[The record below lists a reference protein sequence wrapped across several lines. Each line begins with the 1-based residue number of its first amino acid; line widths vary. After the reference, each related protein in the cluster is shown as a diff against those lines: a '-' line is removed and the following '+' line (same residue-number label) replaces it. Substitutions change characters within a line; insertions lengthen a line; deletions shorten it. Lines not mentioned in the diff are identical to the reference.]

1 MRVWRI
7 LKVIFGVFVLLS
19 AFVAVWWLNME
30 GIFMKDLVTTKDRI
44 ADSPNFVNGVAKNYE
59 ATEVMTD
66 SRQMGESFSKD
77 MGESRD
83 SRESS
88 GESKR
93 ESKFKAILA
102 LLKTPNITIP
112 SVKSDLSAMSGQDS
126 FVWFGHSS
134 YMLSL
139 GGKTLLI
146 DPILGGN
153 AAPLPFIIAPF
164 KGADIYAP
172 SDIPPVDFLI
182 ITHNH
187 YDHLSKKTLK
197 ALLGRVER
205 AIVPLGVGKYLKA
218 WGLDEGKIVEL
229 DWDEVAD
236 FGAFRFHCLT
246 ARHFS
251 GRGLSDRNKSLWASY
266 LLEYSADL
274 GRESSGD
281 FSGDSRHESKK
292 PRESKKIF
300 FGGDSGYGAH
310 FAEFGKKFGAIDLA
324 FLENGQYNT
333 QWAKIH
339 AFPHQT
345 LQIAQDLN
353 AKAIMS
359 VHNAKFKLSTHEWNT
374 PLERIYTL
382 YTQGKYDFALWTP
395 QIGEIVPL
403 WSDKKAN
410 FHAWWREIG
419 ESKATNSANHR
430 KYGSKND

>member
-1 MRVWRI
+1 MW
-7 LKVIFGVFVLLS
+7 LKIIFGVFTLIS

-30 GIFMKDLVTTKDRI
+30 GILLRELATTKARI

-59 ATEVMTD
+59 ATEIMTD
-66 SRQMGESFSKD
+66 SREVGESF
-77 MGESRD
+77 GESIGK
-83 SRESS
+83 STRESK
-88 GESKR
+88 GESKL
-93 ESKFKAILA
+93 KAILA

-134 YMLSL
+134 YMLSV
-139 GGKTLLI
+139 GRKTLLI
-146 DPILGGN
+146 DPVLGDN

-172 SDIPPVDFLI
+172 SEIPPVDFLI

-197 ALLGRVER
+197 ALLGKVKR

-218 WGLDEGKIVEL
+218 WGLDEGKITEL
-229 DWDEVAD
+229 DWGEVAD

-251 GRGLSDRNKSLWASY
+251 GRGLIDRNKSLWASF
-266 LLEYSADL
+266 LLEYNTKNVADL
-274 GRESSGD
+274 GESRG
-281 FSGDSRHESKK
+281 KNYT
-292 PRESKKIF
+292 KKIF

-359 VHNAKFKLSTHEWNT
+359 VHNAKFKLSTHEWNA

-382 YTQGKYDFALWTP
+382 YMSGKYDFALRTP
-395 QIGEIVPL
+395 KIGEIVSL
-403 WSDKKAN
+403 WSDKSDKRAH
-410 FHAWWREIG
+410 FSPWWRE
-419 ESKATNSANHR
+419 
-430 KYGSKND
+430 

>member
-1 MRVWRI
+1 MW
-7 LKVIFGVFVLLS
+7 LKIIFGVFVLLS

-30 GIFMKDLVTTKDRI
+30 GIFMKDLATTKARI

-83 SRESS
+83 SHESS

-93 ESKFKAILA
+93 ESSESKFKAILA

-112 SVKSDLSAMSGQDS
+112 SIKSDLSAISGQDS

-146 DPILGGN
+146 DPILGDN

-172 SDIPPVDFLI
+172 SEIPPVDFLI

-197 ALLGRVER
+197 ALLGKVKC
-205 AIVPLGVGKYLKA
+205 AIVPLGVGKYLRA
-218 WGLDEGKIVEL
+218 WGLDEDKIVEL
-229 DWDEVAD
+229 DWGEVAD

-251 GRGLSDRNKSLWASY
+251 GRGLTDGNKSLWASY

-274 GRESSGD
+274 GRESSSD

-310 FAEFGKKFGAIDLA
+310 FTEFGKRFGAIDLA

-359 VHNAKFKLSTHEWNT
+359 VHNAKFNLSTHEWNA
-374 PLERIYTL
+374 PLERLYTL
-382 YTQGKYDFALWTP
+382 YTQGKYDFALLAP
-395 QIGEIVPL
+395 KIGEIVSL

-410 FHAWWREIG
+410 FHAWWCE
-419 ESKATNSANHR
+419 
-430 KYGSKND
+430 

>member
-1 MRVWRI
+1 MW
-7 LKVIFGVFVLLS
+7 LKIIFGVFVLLS

-30 GIFMKDLVTTKDRI
+30 GILLRELVTTKARI
-44 ADSPNFVNGVAKNYE
+44 AVSPNFVNGRAKNYE

-66 SRQMGESFSKD
+66 SREVGESF
-77 MGESRD
+77 GESL
-83 SRESS
+83 
-88 GESKR
+88 GESTHNSHDLDSPKSTHDSKN
-93 ESKFKAILA
+93 ESKLKAILA

-134 YMLSL
+134 YMLSV

-146 DPILGGN
+146 DPILGDN
-153 AAPLPFIIAPF
+153 AAPLPFIIKPF

-172 SDIPPVDFLI
+172 SEIPPVDFLI

-197 ALLGRVER
+197 ALLGKVKR

-218 WGLDEGKIVEL
+218 WGLDEGKITEL
-229 DWDEVAD
+229 DWGEVAD

-251 GRGLSDRNKSLWASY
+251 GRGLIDRNKSLWASF
-266 LLEYSADL
+266 LLEYNTKNVADL
-274 GRESSGD
+274 G
-281 FSGDSRHESKK
+281 ESKGK
-292 PRESKKIF
+292 NYTKKIF

-359 VHNAKFKLSTHEWNT
+359 VHNAKFKLSTHEWNA
-374 PLERIYTL
+374 PLEHIYTL
-382 YTQGKYDFALWTP
+382 YMSGKYDFLLLAP
-395 QIGEIVPL
+395 KIGEVVPL
-403 WSDKKAN
+403 WSDKSDKKAH
-410 FHAWWREIG
+410 FSPWWRE
-419 ESKATNSANHR
+419 
-430 KYGSKND
+430 

>member
-1 MRVWRI
+1 MW
-7 LKVIFGVFVLLS
+7 LKIIFGIFVLLS

-30 GIFMKDLVTTKDRI
+30 GILLRELATTKARI
-44 ADSPNFVNGVAKNYE
+44 ADSPNFVNGRAKNYE

-66 SRQMGESFSKD
+66 SREVGESF
-77 MGESRD
+77 GESSESTHD
-83 SRESS
+83 SRESK
-88 GESKR
+88 GESKL
-93 ESKFKAILA
+93 KAILA
-102 LLKTPNITIP
+102 LLKVPNITIP

-146 DPILGGN
+146 DPILGDN

-172 SDIPPVDFLI
+172 SEIPPVDFLI

-197 ALLGRVER
+197 ALLGKVKR

-218 WGLDEGKIVEL
+218 WGLDDGKITEL
-229 DWDEVAD
+229 DWGEVAD

-251 GRGLSDRNKSLWASY
+251 GRGLIDRNKSLWASF
-266 LLEYSADL
+266 LLEYNT
-274 GRESSGD
+274 
-281 FSGDSRHESKK
+281 
-292 PRESKKIF
+292 KKIF

-359 VHNAKFKLSTHEWNT
+359 VHNAKFKLSTHEWNA
-374 PLERIYTL
+374 PLEHIYTL
-382 YTQGKYDFALWTP
+382 YMSGKYDFSLLTP
-395 QIGEIVPL
+395 KIGEIVPL
-403 WSDKKAN
+403 WSDKSDKKAHFN
-410 FHAWWREIG
+410 SWWRE
-419 ESKATNSANHR
+419 
-430 KYGSKND
+430 

>member
-1 MRVWRI
+1 
-7 LKVIFGVFVLLS
+7 
-19 AFVAVWWLNME
+19 ME
-30 GIFMKDLVTTKDRI
+30 GIFMKDLATTKDRI

-66 SRQMGESFSKD
+66 SLEMGESFSKD

-83 SRESS
+83 S
-88 GESKR
+88 GESKGK
-93 ESKFKAILA
+93 SKFKAILA

-112 SVKSDLSAMSGQDS
+112 SVKSDLSAISGQDS

-134 YMLSL
+134 YMLSV

-146 DPILGGN
+146 DPILGDN

-197 ALLGRVER
+197 ALLGKVKR
-205 AIVPLGVGKYLKA
+205 AIIPLGVGKYLKA
-218 WGLDEGKIVEL
+218 WGLDEGKITEL
-229 DWDEVAD
+229 DWGEVAD

-251 GRGLSDRNKSLWASY
+251 GRGLIDRNKSLWASY
-266 LLEYSADL
+266 LLEYGADL

-281 FSGDSRHESKK
+281 FSSDSRHESKK
-292 PRESKKIF
+292 PRECKKIF

-310 FAEFGKKFGAIDLA
+310 FAEFGKRFGAIDLA

-345 LQIAQDLN
+345 MQIAQDLN

-359 VHNAKFKLSTHEWNT
+359 VHNAKFNLSTHEWNT

-382 YTQGKYDFALWTP
+382 YTSGTYNFALLAP
-395 QIGEIVPL
+395 QIGEIVLL
-403 WSDKKAN
+403 WSDKSDKKAH
-410 FHAWWREIG
+410 FSLWWR
-419 ESKATNSANHR
+419 K
-430 KYGSKND
+430 

>member
-1 MRVWRI
+1 MW
-7 LKVIFGVFVLLS
+7 LKIVFGVFVLLS

-30 GIFMKDLVTTKDRI
+30 GILLRELATTKARI
-44 ADSPNFVNGVAKNYE
+44 ADSPNFVNGRAKNYE
-59 ATEVMTD
+59 ATEIMTD
-66 SRQMGESFSKD
+66 LREVGESFSESL
-77 MGESRD
+77 GESTHDSRDLDSSKSTRD
-83 SRESS
+83 SRESK
-88 GESKR
+88 GESKL
-93 ESKFKAILA
+93 KAILA

-112 SVKSDLSAMSGQDS
+112 SIKSDLNAMSGQDS

-134 YMLSL
+134 YMISV

-146 DPILGGN
+146 DPILGDN

-172 SDIPPVDFLI
+172 SEIPPVDFLI

-197 ALLGRVER
+197 ALPGKVKR

-218 WGLDEGKIVEL
+218 WGLDEGKITEL
-229 DWDEVAD
+229 DWGEVAD

-251 GRGLSDRNKSLWASY
+251 GRGLIDRNKSLWASF
-266 LLEYSADL
+266 LLEYNTKNVADL
-274 GRESSGD
+274 G
-281 FSGDSRHESKK
+281 ESKGK
-292 PRESKKIF
+292 NYTKKIF

-353 AKAIMS
+353 TKAIIS
-359 VHNAKFKLSTHEWNT
+359 VHNAKFKLSTHEWNA

-382 YTQGKYDFALWTP
+382 YMSGKYDFALLAP
-395 QIGEIVPL
+395 KIGEIVPL
-403 WSDKKAN
+403 WSDKSDKRA
-410 FHAWWREIG
+410 HSSPWWRE
-419 ESKATNSANHR
+419 
-430 KYGSKND
+430 

>member
-1 MRVWRI
+1 MW
-7 LKVIFGVFVLLS
+7 LKIIFGVFTLIS

-30 GIFMKDLVTTKDRI
+30 GILLRELATTKARI
-44 ADSPNFVNGVAKNYE
+44 ADSPNFVNGRAKNYE
-59 ATEVMTD
+59 ATEIMTD
-66 SRQMGESFSKD
+66 SREVGKSLGESS
-77 MGESRD
+77 ESTRNSRD
-83 SRESS
+83 LDSPKSTRKSK
-88 GESKR
+88 GESKL
-93 ESKFKAILA
+93 KAILA

-112 SVKSDLSAMSGQDS
+112 SVKSDLNAMSGQDS

-134 YMLSL
+134 YMLSV

-146 DPILGGN
+146 DPILGDN
-153 AAPLPFIIAPF
+153 AAPLPFIIVPF

-172 SDIPPVDFLI
+172 SEIPSVDFLI

-197 ALLGRVER
+197 ALLGKVKR

-218 WGLDEGKIVEL
+218 WGLDEGKITEL
-229 DWDEVAD
+229 DWGEVAD

-251 GRGLSDRNKSLWASY
+251 GRGLSDRNKSLWASF
-266 LLEYSADL
+266 LLEYNIKNVADL
-274 GRESSGD
+274 GK
-281 FSGDSRHESKK
+281 SKGK
-292 PRESKKIF
+292 NYTKKIF

-324 FLENGQYNT
+324 FLENGQYNP

-353 AKAIMS
+353 AKAVMS
-359 VHNAKFKLSTHEWNT
+359 VHNAKFKLSTHEWNA

-382 YTQGKYDFALWTP
+382 YMSGKYDFLLLAP
-395 QIGEIVPL
+395 KIGEIVPL
-403 WSDKKAN
+403 WSDKSDKKAY
-410 FHAWWREIG
+410 FSLWWRE
-419 ESKATNSANHR
+419 
-430 KYGSKND
+430 

>member
-7 LKVIFGVFVLLS
+7 LKVVFGVFVLLS

-30 GIFMKDLVTTKDRI
+30 GIFMKDLATTKDRI
-44 ADSPNFVNGVAKNYE
+44 AGSPNFVNGVAKNYE

-66 SRQMGESFSKD
+66 SREMGESFSKD

-83 SRESS
+83 SS
-88 GESKR
+88 ESKS

-102 LLKTPNITIP
+102 LLKTPNIAIP

-146 DPILGGN
+146 DPILGDN

-229 DWDEVAD
+229 DWGEVAE

-251 GRGLSDRNKSLWASY
+251 GRGLTDGNKSLWASY
-266 LLEYSADL
+266 LLEYDADL
-274 GRESSGD
+274 GRES
-281 FSGDSRHESKK
+281 SGDSRHESKK

-310 FAEFGKKFGAIDLA
+310 FAEFGKKFGVIDLA

-353 AKAIMS
+353 TKAIMP

-374 PLERIYTL
+374 PLERLYTL

-395 QIGEIVPL
+395 KIGEIVPL
-403 WSDKKAN
+403 WGDKSDKRAH
-410 FHAWWREIG
+410 FSQWWREVQ
-419 ESKATNSANHR
+419 
-430 KYGSKND
+430 

>member
-7 LKVIFGVFVLLS
+7 LKIIFGVFVALI
-19 AFVAVWWLNME
+19 AFIAVWWLNME
-30 GIFMKDLVTTKDRI
+30 GILLRELATTKARI

-59 ATEVMTD
+59 ATEVM
-66 SRQMGESFSKD
+66 S
-77 MGESRD
+77 D
-83 SRESS
+83 SREVGESLGES
-88 GESKR
+88 TRDLRESKGESKL
-93 ESKFKAILA
+93 KAILS

-112 SVKSDLSAMSGQDS
+112 SVKSDLNAMSGQDS

-134 YMLSL
+134 YMLSV

-146 DPILGGN
+146 DPILGDN

-172 SDIPPVDFLI
+172 SEIPAVDFLI

-197 ALLGRVER
+197 ALLGKVKR

-218 WGLDEGKIVEL
+218 WGLDEGKITEL
-229 DWDEVAD
+229 DWGEVAD

-266 LLEYSADL
+266 LFEYDADL
-274 GRESSGD
+274 VSESSGD
-281 FSGDSRHESKK
+281 LRELQNVGESQGKNPQDSRHLRSNL
-292 PRESKKIF
+292 RSKKIF

-359 VHNAKFKLSTHEWNT
+359 VHNAKFNLSTHEWNA
-374 PLERIYTL
+374 PLKHIYTL
-382 YTQGKYDFALWTP
+382 YMSGKYDFALLMP
-395 QIGEIVPL
+395 KIGEIVPL
-403 WSDKKAN
+403 WSDKRAH
-410 FHAWWREIG
+410 FSQWWRE
-419 ESKATNSANHR
+419 AQ
-430 KYGSKND
+430 

>member
-1 MRVWRI
+1 ME
-7 LKVIFGVFVLLS
+7 GVFMREL
-19 AFVAVWWLNME
+19 A
-30 GIFMKDLVTTKDRI
+30 TTKARI
-44 ADSPNFVNGVAKNYE
+44 ADSPNFVNGRAKNYE

-66 SRQMGESFSKD
+66 SRELPKD
-77 MGESRD
+77 LLT
-83 SRESS
+83 SRESKGNS
-88 GESKR
+88 RDLDLPKSTHDSHESKGESKL
-93 ESKFKAILA
+93 KAILA
-102 LLKTPNITIP
+102 LLKVPNITIP

-134 YMLSL
+134 YMLSV

-146 DPILGGN
+146 DPILGDN
-153 AAPLPFIIAPF
+153 AAPLPFIIKPF

-172 SDIPPVDFLI
+172 SEIPPIDFLI

-197 ALLGRVER
+197 ALIGKVKR

-218 WGLDEGKIVEL
+218 WGLDEGKITEL
-229 DWDEVAD
+229 DWGEVAD

-251 GRGLSDRNKSLWASY
+251 GRGLIDRNKSLWASF
-266 LLEYSADL
+266 LLEYNTKNVADL
-274 GRESSGD
+274 GK
-281 FSGDSRHESKK
+281 SKDK
-292 PRESKKIF
+292 NYTKKIF

-310 FAEFGKKFGAIDLA
+310 FAEFGKKFGAIDLV

-359 VHNAKFKLSTHEWNT
+359 VHNAKFKLSTHEWNV

-382 YTQGKYDFALWTP
+382 YMSGKYDFALLAP
-395 QIGEIVPL
+395 KIGEIVPL
-403 WSDKKAN
+403 WGDKSDKKAH
-410 FHAWWREIG
+410 FSPWWRE
-419 ESKATNSANHR
+419 
-430 KYGSKND
+430 

>member
-1 MRVWRI
+1 MW
-7 LKVIFGVFVLLS
+7 LKIIFGVFVLLS
-19 AFVAVWWLNME
+19 VFVAVWWLNME
-30 GIFMKDLVTTKDRI
+30 GILLKELATTKARI

-59 ATEVMTD
+59 ATEIMTD
-66 SRQMGESFSKD
+66 SREVGESF
-77 MGESRD
+77 GESSESTHNSHDLD
-83 SRESS
+83 SPKSTHDS
-88 GESKR
+88 KGESKL
-93 ESKFKAILA
+93 KAILA
-102 LLKTPNITIP
+102 LLNAPNITIP

-134 YMLSL
+134 YMISV

-146 DPILGGN
+146 DPILRDN

-164 KGADIYAP
+164 KRADIYAP
-172 SDIPPVDFLI
+172 SEIPPVDFLI

-197 ALLGRVER
+197 ALLGKVKR

-218 WGLDEGKIVEL
+218 WGLDEGKITEL
-229 DWDEVAD
+229 DWGEVAD

-251 GRGLSDRNKSLWASY
+251 GRGLIDRNKSLWASF
-266 LLEYSADL
+266 LLEYNTKNVADL
-274 GRESSGD
+274 GK
-281 FSGDSRHESKK
+281 SKGK
-292 PRESKKIF
+292 NHTKKIF

-359 VHNAKFKLSTHEWNT
+359 VHNAKFKLSTHEWNA
-374 PLERIYTL
+374 PLEHIYTL
-382 YTQGKYDFALWTP
+382 YMSGKYDFALRTP
-395 QIGEIVPL
+395 KIGEIVPL
-403 WSDKKAN
+403 WSDKSDKNAH
-410 FHAWWREIG
+410 FSPWWRE
-419 ESKATNSANHR
+419 
-430 KYGSKND
+430 

>member
-1 MRVWRI
+1 MRIWRI
-7 LKVIFGVFVLLS
+7 LKIIFGVFIAIV

-30 GIFMKDLVTTKDRI
+30 GIFMRELATTKDRI
-44 ADSPNFVNGVAKNYE
+44 AHSPNFVNGKAQNYE

-66 SRQMGESFSKD
+66 SRDFGESARESKSESFS
-77 MGESRD
+77 ESRG
-83 SRESS
+83 EFS
-88 GESKR
+88 GESPESKGESNGKSTHESKS
-93 ESKFKAILA
+93 ESKFKAILS
-102 LLKTPNITIP
+102 LLKTPNVTIP
-112 SVKSDLSAMSGQDS
+112 SVKSDLGDLAKSDS

-134 YMLSL
+134 YMLSV

-146 DPILGGN
+146 DPIFKDN

-172 SDIPPVDFLI
+172 SEIPPVDFLI

-187 YDHLSKKTLK
+187 YDHLSKKTLR

-229 DWDEVAD
+229 DWGEVAD
-236 FGAFRFHCLT
+236 FGAFKFHCLT

-251 GRGLSDRNKSLWASY
+251 GRGLTDRNKSLWASF
-266 LLEYSADL
+266 LLEYDADL
-274 GRESSGD
+274 GHKSNGESQNL
-281 FSGDSRHESKK
+281 RKN
-292 PRESKKIF
+292 PRSKKIF

-324 FLENGQYNT
+324 FLENGQYNI

-353 AKAIMS
+353 AKAIIS
-359 VHNAKFKLSTHEWNT
+359 VHNAKFKLAPHEWNA

-382 YTQGKYDFALWTP
+382 YKQGKYDFALLTP
-395 QIGEIVPL
+395 KIGEIVPL
-403 WSDKKAN
+403 WSDKTAR
-410 FHAWWREIG
+410 FSQWWREVG
-419 ESKATNSANHR
+419 E
-430 KYGSKND
+430 

>member
-1 MRVWRI
+1 
-7 LKVIFGVFVLLS
+7 
-19 AFVAVWWLNME
+19 
-30 GIFMKDLVTTKDRI
+30 MKDLATTKARI
-44 ADSPNFVNGVAKNYE
+44 AHSPNFVNGKAKNYE
-59 ATEVMTD
+59 STEVMTD
-66 SRQMGESFSKD
+66 SRQISESFSKD
-77 MGESRD
+77 MGELRESKSESSD
-83 SRESS
+83 SHESS

-93 ESKFKAILA
+93 ESKSESKFKAILS
-102 LLKTPNITIP
+102 LLNAPNITIP

-134 YMLSL
+134 YMLNL

-146 DPILGGN
+146 DPILGDN

-172 SDIPPVDFLI
+172 SDIPAVDFLI

-197 ALLGRVER
+197 ALLGKVEN

-218 WGLDEGKIVEL
+218 WGLDEDKITEL
-229 DWDEVAD
+229 DWGEVAD

-251 GRGLSDRNKSLWASY
+251 GRGLTDGNKSLWASY
-266 LLEYSADL
+266 LLEYGAVL

-281 FSGDSRHESKK
+281 LRESQQVGESQGKNLRDSRHESKN

-345 LQIAQDLN
+345 LQITQDLN

-359 VHNAKFKLSTHEWNT
+359 VHNAKFKLSTHKWNV

-395 QIGEIVPL
+395 KIGEIVPL
-403 WSDKKAN
+403 WSDKKAH
-410 FHAWWREIG
+410 FSPWWREVG
-419 ESKATNSANHR
+419 ESKATNDT
-430 KYGSKND
+430 K

>member
-7 LKVIFGVFVLLS
+7 LRVVCGVFVALS
-19 AFVAVWWLNME
+19 AFVVVWWLNME
-30 GIFMKDLVTTKDRI
+30 GILLKDLATTKARI

-59 ATEVMTD
+59 TTEVMSD
-66 SRQMGESFSKD
+66 SREV
-77 MGESRD
+77 GESRESFGESTRD
-83 SRESS
+83 SHNLDSPKSTHESK
-88 GESKR
+88 GESKL
-93 ESKFKAILA
+93 KAILA
-102 LLKTPNITIP
+102 LLKVPNITIS
-112 SVKSDLSAMSGQDS
+112 SVKSDLNAMSGQDS

-146 DPILGGN
+146 DPILGDN

-172 SDIPPVDFLI
+172 SEIPAVDFLI

-197 ALLGRVER
+197 ALLGKVKR

-218 WGLDEGKIVEL
+218 WGLDEDKITEL
-229 DWDEVAD
+229 DWGEVAD

-251 GRGLSDRNKSLWASY
+251 GRGLTDRNKSLWASY
-266 LLEYSADL
+266 LLEYDADFK
-274 GRESSGD
+274 RESSGD
-281 FSGDSRHESKK
+281 LRESQNVGESQGKNPRDSRHLRPN
-292 PRESKKIF
+292 PRSKKIF

-359 VHNAKFKLSTHEWNT
+359 VHNAKFKLSTHEWNA
-374 PLERIYTL
+374 PLKHIYTL
-382 YTQGKYDFALWTP
+382 YMSGKYDFSLLTP
-395 QIGEIVPL
+395 KIGEIVPL
-403 WSDKKAN
+403 WSDKKAH
-410 FHAWWREIG
+410 FSQWWREVQ
-419 ESKATNSANHR
+419 
-430 KYGSKND
+430 

>member
-30 GIFMKDLVTTKDRI
+30 GIFMKDLATTKDRI

-77 MGESRD
+77 MDESRD
-83 SRESS
+83 LRKSS

-93 ESKFKAILA
+93 ESSESKFKAILA
-102 LLKTPNITIP
+102 LLKTPNVTIP

-134 YMLSL
+134 YMLSV

-146 DPILGGN
+146 DPILGDN

-197 ALLGRVER
+197 ALLGKVKR

-229 DWDEVAD
+229 DWGEVAE

-251 GRGLSDRNKSLWASY
+251 GRGLTDGNKSLWASY
-266 LLEYSADL
+266 LLEYDADL

-281 FSGDSRHESKK
+281 FSGDSRYESKK

-359 VHNAKFKLSTHEWNT
+359 MHNAKFKLSTHEWNA
-374 PLERIYTL
+374 PLERLYTL
-382 YTQGKYDFALWTP
+382 YTQGKYDFALLAP

-410 FHAWWREIG
+410 FHAWWREC
-419 ESKATNSANHR
+419 ANVS
-430 KYGSKND
+430 GI

>member
-1 MRVWRI
+1 
-7 LKVIFGVFVLLS
+7 
-19 AFVAVWWLNME
+19 ME
-30 GIFMKDLVTTKDRI
+30 GILLRELATTKARI

-59 ATEVMTD
+59 ATEIMTD
-66 SRQMGESFSKD
+66 SREVGESF
-77 MGESRD
+77 GESIGK
-83 SRESS
+83 STRESK
-88 GESKR
+88 GESKL
-93 ESKFKAILA
+93 KAILA

-134 YMLSL
+134 YMLSV
-139 GGKTLLI
+139 GRKTLLI
-146 DPILGGN
+146 DPVLGDN

-172 SDIPPVDFLI
+172 SEIPPVDFLI

-197 ALLGRVER
+197 ALLGKVKR

-218 WGLDEGKIVEL
+218 WGLDEGKITEL
-229 DWDEVAD
+229 DWGEVAD

-251 GRGLSDRNKSLWASY
+251 GRGLIDRNKSLWASF
-266 LLEYSADL
+266 LLEYNTKNVADL
-274 GRESSGD
+274 GESRG
-281 FSGDSRHESKK
+281 KNYT
-292 PRESKKIF
+292 KKIF

-359 VHNAKFKLSTHEWNT
+359 VHNAKFKLSTHEWNA

-382 YTQGKYDFALWTP
+382 YMSGKYDFALRTP
-395 QIGEIVPL
+395 KIGEIVSL
-403 WSDKKAN
+403 WSDKSDKRAH
-410 FHAWWREIG
+410 FSPWWRE
-419 ESKATNSANHR
+419 
-430 KYGSKND
+430 

>member
-1 MRVWRI
+1 
-7 LKVIFGVFVLLS
+7 
-19 AFVAVWWLNME
+19 ME
-30 GIFMKDLVTTKDRI
+30 GILLKELATTKARI

-59 ATEVMTD
+59 ATEVMSD
-66 SRQMGESFSKD
+66 SRESMGEVGESF
-77 MGESRD
+77 GESSESTRD
-83 SRESS
+83 SRESKGDS
-88 GESKR
+88 HNLDSPKSTRESKGESKL
-93 ESKFKAILA
+93 KAILS

-112 SVKSDLSAMSGQDS
+112 SVKSDLNAMSGQDS

-146 DPILGGN
+146 DPILGDN
-153 AAPLPFIIAPF
+153 AAPLPFIIKPF

-172 SDIPPVDFLI
+172 SEIPAVDFLI

-197 ALLGRVER
+197 ALLGKVKR

-218 WGLDEGKIVEL
+218 WGLDEDKIVEL
-229 DWDEVAD
+229 DWGEVAD

-266 LLEYSADL
+266 LLEYDADL
-274 GRESSGD
+274 VSESSGD
-281 FSGDSRHESKK
+281 LRKSHNIGESQGKNPRDSRDSRPN
-292 PRESKKIF
+292 PRSKKIF

-359 VHNAKFKLSTHEWNT
+359 VHNAKFNLSTHEWNA
-374 PLERIYTL
+374 PLECIYTL
-382 YTQGKYDFALWTP
+382 YMSGKYDFALLTP
-395 QIGEIVPL
+395 KIGEIVPL
-403 WSDKKAN
+403 WSDKSDKKAH
-410 FHAWWREIG
+410 FSQWWRE
-419 ESKATNSANHR
+419 AQ
-430 KYGSKND
+430 

>member
-1 MRVWRI
+1 MW
-7 LKVIFGVFVLLS
+7 LKIIFGVFVLLS
-19 AFVAVWWLNME
+19 VFVAVWWLNME
-30 GIFMKDLVTTKDRI
+30 GILLRELATTKARI
-44 ADSPNFVNGVAKNYE
+44 ADSPNFVNGRAKNYE
-59 ATEVMTD
+59 TTEIMTD
-66 SRQMGESFSKD
+66 SREVGESFGKSIKSTHDSHESK
-77 MGESRD
+77 
-83 SRESS
+83 
-88 GESKR
+88 GESKL
-93 ESKFKAILA
+93 KAILA

-134 YMLSL
+134 YMLSV

-146 DPILGGN
+146 DPILRDN

-172 SDIPPVDFLI
+172 SEISAVDFLI

-197 ALLGRVER
+197 ALLGKVKC

-218 WGLDEGKIVEL
+218 WGLDEGKITEL
-229 DWDEVAD
+229 DWGEVAD

-251 GRGLSDRNKSLWASY
+251 GRGLIDRNKSLWASF
-266 LLEYSADL
+266 LLEYNT
-274 GRESSGD
+274 
-281 FSGDSRHESKK
+281 
-292 PRESKKIF
+292 KKIF

-359 VHNAKFKLSTHEWNT
+359 VHNAKFKLSTHEWNA
-374 PLERIYTL
+374 PLKRIYTL
-382 YTQGKYDFALWTP
+382 YMSGKYDFALLAP
-395 QIGEIVPL
+395 KIGEIVPL
-403 WSDKKAN
+403 WGDKSDKKAH
-410 FHAWWREIG
+410 FSQWWRE
-419 ESKATNSANHR
+419 
-430 KYGSKND
+430 

>member
-1 MRVWRI
+1 MW
-7 LKVIFGVFVLLS
+7 LKIIFGVFILLS
-19 AFVAVWWLNME
+19 VFVAVWWLNME
-30 GIFMKDLVTTKDRI
+30 GILLRELATTKARI
-44 ADSPNFVNGVAKNYE
+44 ADSPNFVNGRAKNYE
-59 ATEVMTD
+59 ATEIMTD
-66 SRQMGESFSKD
+66 SREISESFGESL
-77 MGESRD
+77 GESSESTRD
-83 SRESS
+83 SRESKGDS
-88 GESKR
+88 HDLNSPKSTHDSKGESKL
-93 ESKFKAILA
+93 KAILA
-102 LLKTPNITIP
+102 LLKVPNITIP

-134 YMLSL
+134 YMLSV

-146 DPILGGN
+146 DPILGDN

-164 KGADIYAP
+164 NGADIYAP
-172 SDIPPVDFLI
+172 SEIPPIDFLI

-197 ALLGRVER
+197 ALLGKVKR

-218 WGLDEGKIVEL
+218 WGLDEGKITEL
-229 DWDEVAD
+229 DWGEVAD

-251 GRGLSDRNKSLWASY
+251 GRGLSDRNKSLWASF
-266 LLEYSADL
+266 LLEYNTKNVVDL
-274 GRESSGD
+274 GK
-281 FSGDSRHESKK
+281 SKGK
-292 PRESKKIF
+292 NYTKKIF

-353 AKAIMS
+353 AKAIMP
-359 VHNAKFKLSTHEWNT
+359 VHNAKFKLSTHEWNA
-374 PLERIYTL
+374 PLEHIYTL
-382 YTQGKYDFALWTP
+382 YMSGKYDFALRTP
-395 QIGEIVPL
+395 KIGEIVPL
-403 WSDKKAN
+403 WSDKSDKKAH
-410 FHAWWREIG
+410 FSPWWRE
-419 ESKATNSANHR
+419 
-430 KYGSKND
+430 